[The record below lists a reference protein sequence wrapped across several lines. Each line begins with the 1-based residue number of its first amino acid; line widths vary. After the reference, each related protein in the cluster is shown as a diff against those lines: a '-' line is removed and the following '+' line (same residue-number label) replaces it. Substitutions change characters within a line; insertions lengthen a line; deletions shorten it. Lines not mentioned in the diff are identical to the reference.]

1 MAEIAITVDNLVLRY
16 RRLNNYS
23 IKRQLLNFRQN
34 RKDGKGKTGTFEALK
49 GVSFELEKG
58 EILGIIGK
66 NGSGK
71 STLINMLAG
80 IDKPSS
86 GSVSVFDR
94 RLEEMSEE
102 QLALL
107 RGSDVGIVF
116 QFFQLL
122 PVLSVL
128 ENVLLPMDFLNR
140 VSEKER
146 MERAYEVLKMVDM
159 QDYAAK
165 LPSELSGGLQQKA
178 AIARAF
184 SNDPPIIIADEPT
197 GNLDS
202 AAAEK
207 IFLLFEELSDKA
219 KTIVMVTHDSELVR
233 MAHRIL
239 TIRDGALI
247 GDERTGRKKAGTA

>member
-1 MAEIAITVDNLVLRY
+1 MNPIIVSDLCKYYETKAGKVAALDHISFSVD
-16 RRLNNYS
+16 
-23 IKRQLLNFRQN
+23 
-34 RKDGKGKTGTFEALK
+34 DGDFVGIVGK
-49 GVSFELEKG
+49 S
-58 EILGIIGK
+58 
-66 NGSGK
+66 GSGK

-80 IDKPSS
+80 IDKPST
-86 GSVSVFDR
+86 GSVSIFNR
-94 RLEEMSEE
+94 KLEEMNEN
-102 QLALL
+102 QLSLL

-122 PVLSVL
+122 PVLTVL
-128 ENVLLPMDFLNR
+128 ENVLLPMDFLSR
-140 VSEKER
+140 IPEKER
-146 MERAYEVLKMVDM
+146 IDRAYEILRMIDM

-178 AIARAF
+178 AIARALA
-184 SNDPPIIIADEPT
+184 NDPPILIADEPT

-207 IFLLFEELSDKA
+207 MFLLFEELSNKQ

-239 TIRDGALI
+239 TIRDGALVN
-247 GDERTGRKKAGTA
+247 DERTRGGEA

>member
-1 MAEIAITVDNLVLRY
+1 MNPIIVNDLCKYYETKAGKVAALDHISF
-16 RRLNNYS
+16 S
-23 IKRQLLNFRQN
+23 ID
-34 RKDGKGKTGTFEALK
+34 DGDFVGIVGK
-49 GVSFELEKG
+49 S
-58 EILGIIGK
+58 
-66 NGSGK
+66 GSGK

-80 IDKPSS
+80 IDKPST
-86 GSVSVFDR
+86 GSVSIFNR
-94 RLEEMSEE
+94 KLEEMNEN
-102 QLALL
+102 QLSLL

-122 PVLSVL
+122 PVLTVL
-128 ENVLLPMDFLNR
+128 ENVLLPMDFLNHIP
-140 VSEKER
+140 EKER
-146 MERAYEVLKMVDM
+146 IDRAYEILRMIDM

-178 AIARAF
+178 AIARALA
-184 SNDPPIIIADEPT
+184 NDPPILIADEPT

-207 IFLLFEELSDKA
+207 IFLLFEELSNKQ

-233 MAHRIL
+233 MAHCIL

-247 GDERTGRKKAGTA
+247 NDERTRGGEA

>member
-1 MAEIAITVDNLVLRY
+1 MEVLTEPIIVTD
-16 RRLNNYS
+16 LC
-23 IKRQLLNFRQN
+23 
-34 RKDGKGKTGTFEALK
+34 KDFETKAGKVTALDHISFSVQDGDFVGIVGK
-49 GVSFELEKG
+49 S
-58 EILGIIGK
+58 
-66 NGSGK
+66 GSGK

-86 GSVSVFDR
+86 GSVSVFGR
-94 RLEEMSEE
+94 KLEEMNEN

-122 PVLSVL
+122 PVLTVL
-128 ENVLLPMDFLNR
+128 ENVLLPMDFLGR
-140 VSEKER
+140 IPEKER
-146 MERAYEVLKMVDM
+146 MERAYEVLRMIEI
-159 QDYAAK
+159 QDYAHK

-178 AIARAF
+178 AIARALA
-184 SNDPPIIIADEPT
+184 NDPPIIIADEPT

-207 IFLLFEELSDKA
+207 IFLLFEELSNKA

-233 MAHRIL
+233 MSHRIL

-247 GDERTGRKKAGTA
+247 SDERTERGRGGGA

>member
-1 MAEIAITVDNLVLRY
+1 MNPIIVSDLCKYYETKAGKVAALDHISFSVD
-16 RRLNNYS
+16 
-23 IKRQLLNFRQN
+23 
-34 RKDGKGKTGTFEALK
+34 DGDFVGIVGK
-49 GVSFELEKG
+49 S
-58 EILGIIGK
+58 
-66 NGSGK
+66 GSGK

-80 IDKPSS
+80 IDKPST
-86 GSVSVFDR
+86 GSVSIFNR
-94 RLEEMSEE
+94 KLEEMNEN
-102 QLALL
+102 QLSLL

-122 PVLSVL
+122 PVLTVL
-128 ENVLLPMDFLNR
+128 ENVLLPMDFLSR
-140 VSEKER
+140 IPEKER
-146 MERAYEVLKMVDM
+146 IDRAYEILRMIDM

-178 AIARAF
+178 AIARALA
-184 SNDPPIIIADEPT
+184 NDPPILIADEPT

-207 IFLLFEELSDKA
+207 IFLLFEELSNKQ

-239 TIRDGALI
+239 TIRDGSLVN
-247 GDERTGRKKAGTA
+247 DERTRGGEA

>member
-1 MAEIAITVDNLVLRY
+1 MNPIIVNDLCKYYETKAGNVAALDHISF
-16 RRLNNYS
+16 S
-23 IKRQLLNFRQN
+23 ID
-34 RKDGKGKTGTFEALK
+34 DGDFVGIVGK
-49 GVSFELEKG
+49 S
-58 EILGIIGK
+58 
-66 NGSGK
+66 GSGK

-80 IDKPSS
+80 IDKPST
-86 GSVSVFDR
+86 GSVSIFNR
-94 RLEEMSEE
+94 KLEEMNEN
-102 QLALL
+102 QLSLL

-122 PVLSVL
+122 PVLTVL
-128 ENVLLPMDFLNR
+128 ENVLLPMDFLNHIP
-140 VSEKER
+140 EKER
-146 MERAYEVLKMVDM
+146 IDRAYEILCMIDM

-178 AIARAF
+178 AIARALA
-184 SNDPPIIIADEPT
+184 NDPPILIADEPT

-207 IFLLFEELSDKA
+207 IFLLFEELSNKQ

-239 TIRDGALI
+239 TIRDGALVN
-247 GDERTGRKKAGTA
+247 DERTRGGEA

>member
-1 MAEIAITVDNLVLRY
+1 MTE
-16 RRLNNYS
+16 
-23 IKRQLLNFRQN
+23 QN
-34 RKDGKGKTGTFEALK
+34 HNTAMPVRVCDLCKYYETKAGRVAALDH
-49 GVSFELEKG
+49 VSFSVADG
-58 EILGIIGK
+58 DFVGIVGRS
-66 NGSGK
+66 GSGK

-86 GSVSVFDR
+86 GSVAVFGR
-94 RLEEMSEE
+94 KLEDMNEE

-128 ENVLLPMDFLNR
+128 ENVLLPMDFLGR
-140 VSEKER
+140 IPVRER
-146 MERAYEVLKMVDM
+146 TERAYEVLRMVEM
-159 QDYAAK
+159 QDHASK

-178 AIARAF
+178 AIARALA
-184 SNDPPIIIADEPT
+184 NDPPIIIADEPT

-202 AAAEK
+202 AAAER
-207 IFLLFEELSDKA
+207 IFRLFEALSAKQ

-247 GDERTGRKKAGTA
+247 NDERTDGKESSDAAAE

>member
-1 MAEIAITVDNLVLRY
+1 MSENAERRSAGIPVAVSDLCKYYETKAGKVAALDHISFSVD
-16 RRLNNYS
+16 
-23 IKRQLLNFRQN
+23 
-34 RKDGKGKTGTFEALK
+34 DGDFVGIVGK
-49 GVSFELEKG
+49 S
-58 EILGIIGK
+58 
-66 NGSGK
+66 GSGK

-86 GSVSVFDR
+86 GSVAVFGR
-94 RLEEMSEE
+94 KLEEMTEE

-122 PVLSVL
+122 PVLTVL
-128 ENVLLPMDFLNR
+128 ENVLLPMDFLGR
-140 VSEKER
+140 IPEKER
-146 MERAYEVLKMVDM
+146 MDRAYEVLRMVEM
-159 QDYAAK
+159 QDYAGK

-178 AIARAF
+178 AIARALA
-184 SNDPPIIIADEPT
+184 NDPPIIIADEPT

-202 AAAEK
+202 AAAER
-207 IFLLFEELSDKA
+207 IFRLFETLSQNK

-247 GDERTGRKKAGTA
+247 GDERTDGGKETGDAPAE

>member
-1 MAEIAITVDNLVLRY
+1 MKPVIVEDLCKYYETKAGKVAALDHISFSVD
-16 RRLNNYS
+16 
-23 IKRQLLNFRQN
+23 
-34 RKDGKGKTGTFEALK
+34 DGDFVGIVGK
-49 GVSFELEKG
+49 S
-58 EILGIIGK
+58 
-66 NGSGK
+66 GSGK

-86 GSVSVFDR
+86 GSVAVFGR
-94 RLEEMSEE
+94 KLEDMNEE

-128 ENVLLPMDFLNR
+128 ENVLLPMDFLGQIP
-140 VSEKER
+140 EKER
-146 MERAYEVLKMVDM
+146 IDRAYEVLRMVDM
-159 QDYAAK
+159 QDLVGK
-165 LPSELSGGLQQKA
+165 LPSELSGGMQQKA
-178 AIARAF
+178 AIARALA
-184 SNDPPIIIADEPT
+184 NDPPIIIADEPT

-207 IFLLFEELSDKA
+207 IFLLFEELSRKE

-247 GDERTGRKKAGTA
+247 GDERNDGKGTKPYEAAE

>member
-1 MAEIAITVDNLVLRY
+1 MNPIIVSDLCKYYETKAGKVAALDHISFSVD
-16 RRLNNYS
+16 
-23 IKRQLLNFRQN
+23 
-34 RKDGKGKTGTFEALK
+34 DGDFVGIVGK
-49 GVSFELEKG
+49 S
-58 EILGIIGK
+58 
-66 NGSGK
+66 GSGK

-80 IDKPSS
+80 IDKPST
-86 GSVSVFDR
+86 GSVSIFNR
-94 RLEEMSEE
+94 KLEEMNEN
-102 QLALL
+102 QLSQL

-122 PVLSVL
+122 PVLTVL
-128 ENVLLPMDFLNR
+128 ENVLLPMDFLNHIP
-140 VSEKER
+140 EKER
-146 MERAYEVLKMVDM
+146 IDRAYEILRMIDM

-178 AIARAF
+178 AIARALA
-184 SNDPPIIIADEPT
+184 NDPPILIADEPT

-207 IFLLFEELSDKA
+207 IFLLFEELSNKQ

-247 GDERTGRKKAGTA
+247 NDERTRGGEA

>member
-1 MAEIAITVDNLVLRY
+1 MKQVGVLTEPIIVTD
-16 RRLNNYS
+16 LC
-23 IKRQLLNFRQN
+23 
-34 RKDGKGKTGTFEALK
+34 KDFETKAGKVPALDHISFSVQDGDFVGK
-49 GVSFELEKG
+49 S
-58 EILGIIGK
+58 
-66 NGSGK
+66 GSGK

-86 GSVSVFDR
+86 GSVSVFGR
-94 RLEEMSEE
+94 KLEEMNEN

-107 RGSDVGIVF
+107 RGADVGIVF

-122 PVLSVL
+122 PVLTVL
-128 ENVLLPMDFLNR
+128 ENVLLPMDFLGR
-140 VSEKER
+140 IPEKER
-146 MERAYEVLKMVDM
+146 MERAYEVLRMIEI
-159 QDYAAK
+159 QDYAHK

-178 AIARAF
+178 AIARALA
-184 SNDPPIIIADEPT
+184 NDPPIIIADEPT

-207 IFLLFEELSDKA
+207 IFLLFEELSNKA

-247 GDERTGRKKAGTA
+247 RDERTERGRGGKA

>member
-1 MAEIAITVDNLVLRY
+1 MTEPIIVTDLCKYFETKAGKVLA
-16 RRLNNYS
+16 LDHIS
-23 IKRQLLNFRQN
+23 FSVQ
-34 RKDGKGKTGTFEALK
+34 DGDFVGIVGK
-49 GVSFELEKG
+49 S
-58 EILGIIGK
+58 
-66 NGSGK
+66 GSGK

-86 GSVSVFDR
+86 GSVSVFGR
-94 RLEEMSEE
+94 KLEEMNEN

-107 RGSDVGIVF
+107 RGLDVGIVF

-122 PVLSVL
+122 PVLTVL
-128 ENVLLPMDFLNR
+128 ENILLPMDFLGR
-140 VSEKER
+140 IPEKER
-146 MERAYEVLKMVDM
+146 MERAYEVLRMIEI
-159 QDYAAK
+159 QDYANK

-178 AIARAF
+178 AIARALA
-184 SNDPPIIIADEPT
+184 NDPPIIIADEPT

-207 IFLLFEELSDKA
+207 IFLLFEELSNKA

-247 GDERTGRKKAGTA
+247 SDERTDRSRGGEA

>member
-1 MAEIAITVDNLVLRY
+1 MKKPIIVSDLCKYYETKAGKVAALDHISFSVD
-16 RRLNNYS
+16 
-23 IKRQLLNFRQN
+23 
-34 RKDGKGKTGTFEALK
+34 DGDF
-49 GVSFELEKG
+49 V
-58 EILGIIGK
+58 GIVGRS
-66 NGSGK
+66 GSGK

-86 GSVSVFDR
+86 GSVAVFDR
-94 RLEEMSEE
+94 KLEEMTEE

-128 ENVLLPMDFLNR
+128 ENVLLPMDFLGR
-140 VSEKER
+140 IPEKER
-146 MERAYEVLKMVDM
+146 IDRAYEVLRLVDM
-159 QDYAAK
+159 QDQAAK
-165 LPSELSGGLQQKA
+165 LPSELSGGQQQKA
-178 AIARAF
+178 AIARALA
-184 SNDPPIIIADEPT
+184 NDPPIIIADEPT

-207 IFLLFEELSDKA
+207 IFLLFDELSIKS

-239 TIRDGALI
+239 TIRDGALT
-247 GDERTGRKKAGTA
+247 GDERNAGKRDGSV

>member
-1 MAEIAITVDNLVLRY
+1 MNPIIVSDLCKYYETKAGKVAALDHISFSVD
-16 RRLNNYS
+16 
-23 IKRQLLNFRQN
+23 
-34 RKDGKGKTGTFEALK
+34 DGDFVGIVGK
-49 GVSFELEKG
+49 S
-58 EILGIIGK
+58 
-66 NGSGK
+66 GSGK

-80 IDKPSS
+80 IDKPST
-86 GSVSVFDR
+86 GSVSIFNR
-94 RLEEMSEE
+94 KLEEMNEN
-102 QLALL
+102 QLSLL

-122 PVLSVL
+122 PVLTVL
-128 ENVLLPMDFLNR
+128 ENVLLPMDFLSR
-140 VSEKER
+140 IPEKER
-146 MERAYEVLKMVDM
+146 IDRAYEILRMIDM

-178 AIARAF
+178 AIARALA
-184 SNDPPIIIADEPT
+184 NDPPILIADEPT

-207 IFLLFEELSDKA
+207 IFLLFEELSNKQ

-239 TIRDGALI
+239 TIRDGALVN
-247 GDERTGRKKAGTA
+247 DERTRGGEA

>member
-1 MAEIAITVDNLVLRY
+1 MKPVIVEDLCKYYETKAGKVAALDHISFSVD
-16 RRLNNYS
+16 
-23 IKRQLLNFRQN
+23 
-34 RKDGKGKTGTFEALK
+34 DGDFVGIVGK
-49 GVSFELEKG
+49 S
-58 EILGIIGK
+58 
-66 NGSGK
+66 GSGK

-86 GSVSVFDR
+86 GSVAVFGR
-94 RLEEMSEE
+94 KLEDMNEE

-128 ENVLLPMDFLNR
+128 ENVLLPMDFLGQIP
-140 VSEKER
+140 EKER
-146 MERAYEVLKMVDM
+146 IDRAYEVLRMVDM
-159 QDYAAK
+159 QDLAGK
-165 LPSELSGGLQQKA
+165 LPSELSGGMQQKA
-178 AIARAF
+178 AIARALA
-184 SNDPPIIIADEPT
+184 NDPPIIIADVPT

-207 IFLLFEELSDKA
+207 IFLLFEELSRKE

-247 GDERTGRKKAGTA
+247 GDGRNDGKKDGNV

>member
-1 MAEIAITVDNLVLRY
+1 MTEAP
-16 RRLNNYS
+16 
-23 IKRQLLNFRQN
+23 LLTPKADPIVVQDLCKYYEAKSGKVTALDHISFSVA
-34 RKDGKGKTGTFEALK
+34 DGDFVGIVGK
-49 GVSFELEKG
+49 S
-58 EILGIIGK
+58 
-66 NGSGK
+66 GSGK

-86 GSVSVFDR
+86 GSVSVFNR
-94 RLEEMSEE
+94 KLEEMNEE
-102 QLALL
+102 HLALL

-122 PVLSVL
+122 PVLTVL

-140 VSEKER
+140 IPEKER
-146 MERAYEVLKMVDM
+146 QDRAYAVLEMMDL
-159 QDYAAK
+159 QDFAEK

-178 AIARAF
+178 AIARALA
-184 SNDPPIIIADEPT
+184 NDPPILIADEPT
-197 GNLDS
+197 GNLDA

-207 IFLLFEELSDKA
+207 IFRLFEELSQKA
-219 KTIVMVTHDSELVR
+219 KTIVMVTHDSELVS

-247 GDERTGRKKAGTA
+247 GDTRTARGKDCDK

>member
-1 MAEIAITVDNLVLRY
+1 MNPIIVSDLCKYYETKAGKVAALDHISFSVD
-16 RRLNNYS
+16 
-23 IKRQLLNFRQN
+23 
-34 RKDGKGKTGTFEALK
+34 DGDFVGIVGK
-49 GVSFELEKG
+49 S
-58 EILGIIGK
+58 
-66 NGSGK
+66 GSGK

-80 IDKPSS
+80 IDKPST
-86 GSVSVFDR
+86 GFVSIFNR
-94 RLEEMSEE
+94 KLEEMNEN
-102 QLALL
+102 QLSLL

-122 PVLSVL
+122 PVLTVL
-128 ENVLLPMDFLNR
+128 ENVLLPMDFLSR
-140 VSEKER
+140 IPEKER
-146 MERAYEVLKMVDM
+146 IDRAYEILRMIDM

-178 AIARAF
+178 AIARALA
-184 SNDPPIIIADEPT
+184 NDPPILIADEPT

-207 IFLLFEELSDKA
+207 IFLLFEELSNKQ

-239 TIRDGALI
+239 TIRDGALVN
-247 GDERTGRKKAGTA
+247 DERTRGGEA

>member
-1 MAEIAITVDNLVLRY
+1 MTEPIIVTDLCKYFETKAGKVPALDHISFSV
-16 RRLNNYS
+16 
-23 IKRQLLNFRQN
+23 Q
-34 RKDGKGKTGTFEALK
+34 DGDFVGIVGK
-49 GVSFELEKG
+49 S
-58 EILGIIGK
+58 
-66 NGSGK
+66 GSGK

-86 GSVSVFDR
+86 GSVSVFGR
-94 RLEEMSEE
+94 KLEEMNEN

-122 PVLSVL
+122 PVLTVL
-128 ENVLLPMDFLNR
+128 ENVLLPMDFLG
-140 VSEKER
+140 SIPEKER
-146 MERAYEVLKMVDM
+146 MERAYEVLRMIEI
-159 QDYAAK
+159 QDYANK

-178 AIARAF
+178 AIARALA
-184 SNDPPIIIADEPT
+184 NDPPIIIADEPT

-207 IFLLFEELSDKA
+207 IFLLFEELSNKA

-247 GDERTGRKKAGTA
+247 GDERTDRSRGGEA

>member
-1 MAEIAITVDNLVLRY
+1 MTEISKTPEPIIV
-16 RRLNNYS
+16 
-23 IKRQLLNFRQN
+23 
-34 RKDGKGKTGTFEALK
+34 KDLCKYYEMKAGRVPALDH
-49 GVSFELEKG
+49 VSFSVSDG
-58 EILGIIGK
+58 EFVGIVGK
-66 NGSGK
+66 SGSGK

-86 GSVSVFDR
+86 GSVSVFGKK
-94 RLEEMSEE
+94 LEEMNEE
-102 QLALL
+102 GLALL

-122 PVLSVL
+122 PVLTVL

-140 VSEKER
+140 LPEKER
-146 MERAYEVLKMVDM
+146 MDRAYEVLKMVDM
-159 QDYAAK
+159 QDYADK

-178 AIARAF
+178 AIARAL

-207 IFLLFEELSDKA
+207 VFMLFEELSKRE

-233 MAHRIL
+233 MSHRIL

-247 GDERTGRKKAGTA
+247 GDERTGRGKRGEA

>member
-1 MAEIAITVDNLVLRY
+1 MKPIVVDDLCKYYETKAGKVAALDHI
-16 RRLNNYS
+16 S
-23 IKRQLLNFRQN
+23 FSVD
-34 RKDGKGKTGTFEALK
+34 DGDFVGIVGK
-49 GVSFELEKG
+49 S
-58 EILGIIGK
+58 
-66 NGSGK
+66 GSGK

-86 GSVSVFDR
+86 GSVAVFDR
-94 RLEEMSEE
+94 KLEDMNEE

-128 ENVLLPMDFLNR
+128 ENVLLPMDFLGR
-140 VSEKER
+140 IPEKER
-146 MERAYEVLKMVDM
+146 MDRAYEVLKMVDM
-159 QDYAAK
+159 QDQAAK

-178 AIARAF
+178 AIARALA
-184 SNDPPIIIADEPT
+184 NDPPIIIADEPT

-207 IFLLFEELSDKA
+207 IFLLFEELSEKS
-219 KTIVMVTHDSELVR
+219 KTIVMVTQDSELVR

-247 GDERTGRKKAGTA
+247 GDERGAGKKDGSV

>member
-1 MAEIAITVDNLVLRY
+1 MTELKESRGSGSPVMVTDLCKYYETKA
-16 RRLNNYS
+16 
-23 IKRQLLNFRQN
+23 
-34 RKDGKGKTGTFEALK
+34 GKVAALDH
-49 GVSFELEKG
+49 VSFAVDDG
-58 EILGIIGK
+58 DFVGIVGRS
-66 NGSGK
+66 GSGK

-86 GSVSVFDR
+86 GSVSVFGR
-94 RLEEMSEE
+94 KLEEMNEE

-122 PVLSVL
+122 PVLTVL
-128 ENVLLPMDFLNR
+128 ENVLLPMDFLGR
-140 VSEKER
+140 IPEKER
-146 MERAYEVLKMVDM
+146 MDRAYEVLRMVEL
-159 QDYAAK
+159 QDHAGK

-178 AIARAF
+178 AIARALA
-184 SNDPPIIIADEPT
+184 NDPPVIIADEPT

-202 AAAEK
+202 AAAER
-207 IFLLFEELSDKA
+207 IFRLFGSLSDSK
-219 KTIVMVTHDSELVR
+219 KTIIMVTHDSELVR

-247 GDERTGRKKAGTA
+247 GDERTVRGRENADAATE

>member
-1 MAEIAITVDNLVLRY
+1 MKPVIVEDLCKYYETKAGKVAALDHISFSVD
-16 RRLNNYS
+16 
-23 IKRQLLNFRQN
+23 
-34 RKDGKGKTGTFEALK
+34 DGDFVGIVGK
-49 GVSFELEKG
+49 S
-58 EILGIIGK
+58 
-66 NGSGK
+66 GSGK

-86 GSVSVFDR
+86 GSVAVFGR
-94 RLEEMSEE
+94 KLEDMNEE

-128 ENVLLPMDFLNR
+128 ENVLLPMDFLGQIP
-140 VSEKER
+140 EKER
-146 MERAYEVLKMVDM
+146 IDRAYEVLRMVDM
-159 QDYAAK
+159 QDLVGK
-165 LPSELSGGLQQKA
+165 LPSELSGGMQQKA
-178 AIARAF
+178 AIARALA
-184 SNDPPIIIADEPT
+184 NDPPIIIADEPT

-207 IFLLFEELSDKA
+207 IFLLFEELSRKE

-247 GDERTGRKKAGTA
+247 GDERNDGKRDETV

>member
-1 MAEIAITVDNLVLRY
+1 MAETGRSSDPVIVRDLCKYYEMKAGRVAALDHISFSVA
-16 RRLNNYS
+16 
-23 IKRQLLNFRQN
+23 
-34 RKDGKGKTGTFEALK
+34 DGEFVGIVGK
-49 GVSFELEKG
+49 S
-58 EILGIIGK
+58 
-66 NGSGK
+66 GSGK

-86 GSVSVFDR
+86 GSVSVFGR
-94 RLEEMSEE
+94 RLEEMNEE
-102 QLALL
+102 ELALL

-122 PVLSVL
+122 PVLTVL

-140 VSEKER
+140 IPPRER
-146 MERAYEVLKMVDM
+146 TERAYEVLRMVDM
-159 QDYAAK
+159 QDHADKY
-165 LPSELSGGLQQKA
+165 PSELSGGLQQKA
-178 AIARAF
+178 AIARAL

-207 IFLLFEELSDKA
+207 IFTLFEELSA
-219 KTIVMVTHDSELVR
+219 EEKTIVMVTHDSELVR
-233 MAHRIL
+233 MSHRIL

-247 GDERTGRKKAGTA
+247 GDERTGRGRRDEV

>member
-1 MAEIAITVDNLVLRY
+1 MKPVIVEDLCKYYETKAGKVAALDHISFSVD
-16 RRLNNYS
+16 
-23 IKRQLLNFRQN
+23 
-34 RKDGKGKTGTFEALK
+34 DGDFVGIVGK
-49 GVSFELEKG
+49 S
-58 EILGIIGK
+58 
-66 NGSGK
+66 GSGK

-86 GSVSVFDR
+86 GSVAVFGR
-94 RLEEMSEE
+94 KLEDMNEE

-128 ENVLLPMDFLNR
+128 ENVLLPMDFLGQIP
-140 VSEKER
+140 EKER
-146 MERAYEVLKMVDM
+146 IDRAYEVLRMVDM
-159 QDYAAK
+159 QDLVGK
-165 LPSELSGGLQQKA
+165 LPSELSGGMQQKA
-178 AIARAF
+178 AIARALA
-184 SNDPPIIIADEPT
+184 NDPPIIIADEQT

-207 IFLLFEELSDKA
+207 IFLLFEELSRKE

-247 GDERTGRKKAGTA
+247 GDERNDGKRDETV

>member
-1 MAEIAITVDNLVLRY
+1 MTEPIIVTDLCKYFETKAGKVLA
-16 RRLNNYS
+16 LDHIS
-23 IKRQLLNFRQN
+23 FSVQ
-34 RKDGKGKTGTFEALK
+34 DGDFVGIVGK
-49 GVSFELEKG
+49 S
-58 EILGIIGK
+58 
-66 NGSGK
+66 GSGK

-86 GSVSVFDR
+86 GSVSVFGSK
-94 RLEEMSEE
+94 LEEMNEN

-107 RGSDVGIVF
+107 RGLDVGIVF

-122 PVLSVL
+122 PVLTVL
-128 ENVLLPMDFLNR
+128 ENVLLPMDFLG
-140 VSEKER
+140 SIPEKER
-146 MERAYEVLKMVDM
+146 MERAYEVLRMIEI
-159 QDYAAK
+159 QDYANK

-178 AIARAF
+178 AIARALA
-184 SNDPPIIIADEPT
+184 NDPPIIIADEPT

-207 IFLLFEELSDKA
+207 IFLLFEELSNRQ

-247 GDERTGRKKAGTA
+247 SDERTDRSRGGEA

>member
-1 MAEIAITVDNLVLRY
+1 MKKPIVVNDLCKYYETKA
-16 RRLNNYS
+16 
-23 IKRQLLNFRQN
+23 
-34 RKDGKGKTGTFEALK
+34 GKVAALDH
-49 GVSFELEKG
+49 VSFSVDDG
-58 EILGIIGK
+58 DFVGIVGK
-66 NGSGK
+66 SGSGK

-86 GSVSVFDR
+86 GSVAIFDR
-94 RLEEMSEE
+94 KLEDMNEE

-128 ENVLLPMDFLNR
+128 ENVLLPMDFLGR
-140 VSEKER
+140 IPEKER
-146 MERAYEVLKMVDM
+146 MDRAYEILKMVDM
-159 QDYAAK
+159 QDQAAK

-178 AIARAF
+178 AIARALA
-184 SNDPPIIIADEPT
+184 NDPPIIIADEPT

-207 IFLLFEELSDKA
+207 IFLLFEALSKKA

-247 GDERTGRKKAGTA
+247 GDERGAGKKDGSI

>member
-1 MAEIAITVDNLVLRY
+1 MN
-16 RRLNNYS
+16 S
-23 IKRQLLNFRQN
+23 LLTPHSSLMIMFPIVVNDLCKYYETKAGKVAALDHISFSVE
-34 RKDGKGKTGTFEALK
+34 DGDFVGIVGK
-49 GVSFELEKG
+49 S
-58 EILGIIGK
+58 
-66 NGSGK
+66 GSGK

-86 GSVSVFDR
+86 GSVAVFDR
-94 RLEEMSEE
+94 KLEEMNEN
-102 QLALL
+102 QLSLL

-128 ENVLLPMDFLNR
+128 ENVLLPMDFLGR
-140 VSEKER
+140 IPEKER
-146 MERAYEVLKMVDM
+146 MERAYEVLKMIEI
-159 QDYAAK
+159 QDYANK

-178 AIARAF
+178 AIARALA
-184 SNDPPIIIADEPT
+184 NDPPIIIADEPT

-207 IFLLFEELSDKA
+207 IFQLFEELSQKQ
-219 KTIVMVTHDSELVR
+219 KTIVMVTHDAELVR

-247 GDERTGRKKAGTA
+247 NDERTQKRQEGQA

>member
-1 MAEIAITVDNLVLRY
+1 MKPIIVDDLCKYYETKAGKVAALDHI
-16 RRLNNYS
+16 S
-23 IKRQLLNFRQN
+23 FSVD
-34 RKDGKGKTGTFEALK
+34 DGDF
-49 GVSFELEKG
+49 V
-58 EILGIIGK
+58 GIIGK
-66 NGSGK
+66 SGSGK

-86 GSVSVFDR
+86 GSVAVFDR
-94 RLEEMSEE
+94 KLEDMNEE

-128 ENVLLPMDFLNR
+128 ENVLLPMDFLGR
-140 VSEKER
+140 IPEKER
-146 MERAYEVLKMVDM
+146 IDRAYEILKMVDM
-159 QDYAAK
+159 QDQAAK

-178 AIARAF
+178 AIARALA
-184 SNDPPIIIADEPT
+184 NDPPIIIADEPT

-207 IFLLFEELSDKA
+207 IFLLFEELSKKA

-247 GDERTGRKKAGTA
+247 GDERGAGKKDGNA

>member
-1 MAEIAITVDNLVLRY
+1 MNPIIVNDLCKYYETKAGKVAALDHISF
-16 RRLNNYS
+16 S
-23 IKRQLLNFRQN
+23 ID
-34 RKDGKGKTGTFEALK
+34 DGDFVGIVGK
-49 GVSFELEKG
+49 S
-58 EILGIIGK
+58 
-66 NGSGK
+66 GSGK

-80 IDKPSS
+80 IDKPST
-86 GSVSVFDR
+86 GSVSIFNR
-94 RLEEMSEE
+94 KLEEMNEN
-102 QLALL
+102 QLSLL

-122 PVLSVL
+122 PVLTVL
-128 ENVLLPMDFLNR
+128 ENVLLPMDFLNHIP
-140 VSEKER
+140 EKER
-146 MERAYEVLKMVDM
+146 IDRAYEILRMIDM

-178 AIARAF
+178 AIARALA
-184 SNDPPIIIADEPT
+184 NDPPILIADEPT

-207 IFLLFEELSDKA
+207 IFLLFEELSNKQ

-239 TIRDGALI
+239 TIRDGALVN
-247 GDERTGRKKAGTA
+247 DERTRGGEA

>member
-1 MAEIAITVDNLVLRY
+1 MNPIIVSDLCKYYETKAGKVAALDHISFSVD
-16 RRLNNYS
+16 
-23 IKRQLLNFRQN
+23 
-34 RKDGKGKTGTFEALK
+34 DGDFVGIVGK
-49 GVSFELEKG
+49 S
-58 EILGIIGK
+58 
-66 NGSGK
+66 GSGK

-80 IDKPSS
+80 IDKPST
-86 GSVSVFDR
+86 GSVSIFNR
-94 RLEEMSEE
+94 KLEEMNEN
-102 QLALL
+102 QLSLL

-122 PVLSVL
+122 PVLTVL
-128 ENVLLPMDFLNR
+128 ENVLLPMDFLNHIP
-140 VSEKER
+140 EKER
-146 MERAYEVLKMVDM
+146 IDRAYEILRMIDM

-178 AIARAF
+178 AIARALA
-184 SNDPPIIIADEPT
+184 NDPPILIADEPT

-207 IFLLFEELSDKA
+207 IFLLFEELSNKQ

-239 TIRDGALI
+239 TIRDGALVN
-247 GDERTGRKKAGTA
+247 DERTRGGEA